1 MKNLDIEIY
10 ISNLI
15 TFFDKNPND
24 LMELIGKLQK
34 EEFFVKLREKCEL
47 NFKEG
52 KDIVLTKDQIIETV
66 LELKI
71 TIKDSIKFPYELVK
85 ETLWGS
91 SSELKDV
98 DLIPKNGRLEYDL
111 LIK

>member
-1 MKNLDIEIY
+1 MSYIE
-10 ISNLI
+10 L
-15 TFFDKNPND
+15 
-24 LMELIGKLQK
+24 
-34 EEFFVKLREKCEL
+34 
-47 NFKEG
+47 
-52 KDIVLTKDQIIETV
+52 
-66 LELKI
+66 
-71 TIKDSIKFPYELVK
+71 KDSIKFPYELVK

>member
-52 KDIVLTKDQIIETV
+52 KDIVLTKDQIIDAV
-66 LELKI
+66 LELKMPTTLEDKI
-71 TIKDSIKFPYELVK
+71 LEIKAVIQKTKFGDIIL
-85 ETLWGS
+85 
-91 SSELKDV
+91 
-98 DLIPKNGRLEYDL
+98 N
-111 LIK
+111 

>member
-1 MKNLDIEIY
+1 MKNVDIEIY

-24 LMELIGKLQK
+24 LMDLIGDLQK
-34 EEFFVKLREKCEL
+34 EEFFVKLKEKCEL
-47 NFKEG
+47 NLKEG

-71 TIKDSIKFPYELVK
+71 PTTLEDKISKVKAVIQKTKFGDIIL
-85 ETLWGS
+85 
-91 SSELKDV
+91 
-98 DLIPKNGRLEYDL
+98 N
-111 LIK
+111 

>member
-1 MKNLDIEIY
+1 
-10 ISNLI
+10 
-15 TFFDKNPND
+15 
-24 LMELIGKLQK
+24 MELIGKLQK

-71 TIKDSIKFPYELVK
+71 PTTLEDNILEIKAVIQKTKFGDIIL
-85 ETLWGS
+85 
-91 SSELKDV
+91 
-98 DLIPKNGRLEYDL
+98 N
-111 LIK
+111 

>member
-71 TIKDSIKFPYELVK
+71 PTTLEDKILEIKAVIQKTKFGDIIL
-85 ETLWGS
+85 
-91 SSELKDV
+91 
-98 DLIPKNGRLEYDL
+98 N
-111 LIK
+111 

>member
-71 TIKDSIKFPYELVK
+71 PTTLEDNILEIKAVIQKTKFGDIIL
-85 ETLWGS
+85 
-91 SSELKDV
+91 
-98 DLIPKNGRLEYDL
+98 N
-111 LIK
+111 

>member
-71 TIKDSIKFPYELVK
+71 PNTLEDKILEIKAVIQKTKFGDIIL
-85 ETLWGS
+85 
-91 SSELKDV
+91 
-98 DLIPKNGRLEYDL
+98 N
-111 LIK
+111 

>member
-1 MKNLDIEIY
+1 MKNVDVEIY

-24 LMELIGKLQK
+24 LMELIGKSQK

-71 TIKDSIKFPYELVK
+71 PNTLENKILEIKAVIQKTKFGDIIL
-85 ETLWGS
+85 
-91 SSELKDV
+91 
-98 DLIPKNGRLEYDL
+98 N
-111 LIK
+111 

>member
-1 MKNLDIEIY
+1 MKNVDIEIY

-24 LMELIGKLQK
+24 LMDLIGDLQK
-34 EEFFVKLREKCEL
+34 EEFFVKLKEKCEL
-47 NFKEG
+47 NLKEG

-71 TIKDSIKFPYELVK
+71 PTTLEDKISKVK
-85 ETLWGS
+85 AVIQKTRFGDIIL
-91 SSELKDV
+91 
-98 DLIPKNGRLEYDL
+98 N
-111 LIK
+111 

>member
-71 TIKDSIKFPYELVK
+71 PNTLENKILEIKAVIQKTKFGDIIL
-85 ETLWGS
+85 
-91 SSELKDV
+91 
-98 DLIPKNGRLEYDL
+98 N
-111 LIK
+111 

>member
-52 KDIVLTKDQIIETV
+52 KDIVLTKDQIIDAV

-71 TIKDSIKFPYELVK
+71 PTTLEDKILEIKAVIQKTKFGDIIL
-85 ETLWGS
+85 
-91 SSELKDV
+91 
-98 DLIPKNGRLEYDL
+98 N
-111 LIK
+111 

>member
-10 ISNLI
+10 ISNLM

-71 TIKDSIKFPYELVK
+71 PNTLEDKILEIKAVIQKTKFGDIIL
-85 ETLWGS
+85 
-91 SSELKDV
+91 
-98 DLIPKNGRLEYDL
+98 N
-111 LIK
+111 

>member
-1 MKNLDIEIY
+1 MKNVDVEIY

-24 LMELIGKLQK
+24 LMELIGKSQK

-52 KDIVLTKDQIIETV
+52 GDVVLTKDQIIEIV
-66 LELKI
+66 LELKLPIIKGKKI
-71 TIKDSIKFPYELVK
+71 TKITTAIQKTKFGDIIL
-85 ETLWGS
+85 
-91 SSELKDV
+91 
-98 DLIPKNGRLEYDL
+98 N
-111 LIK
+111 

>member
-1 MKNLDIEIY
+1 MKNVDVEIY

-24 LMELIGKLQK
+24 LMELIGKSQK

-71 TIKDSIKFPYELVK
+71 PNTLEDKILEIKAVIQKTKFGDIIL
-85 ETLWGS
+85 
-91 SSELKDV
+91 
-98 DLIPKNGRLEYDL
+98 N
-111 LIK
+111 